1 MKWCR
6 HLLIA
11 LITTVVMSGPAAHA
25 QPTDKVHRIGVL
37 GGKSGPEDGAF
48 HERLQ
53 ALGWSEGRNLVI
65 EYRWSGG
72 QNERLP
78 GLAADL
84 VRLGVEVIEVD
95 ASPYV
100 EPARQATSTIP
111 IVFCSHGDPVGTGH
125 VASLARPGGN
135 VTGIANA
142 PPELYA
148 KQLELLTQAIPGAQ
162 RIAVLWNPPNPSNRA
177 ARPAVDAAARNLRVE
192 LHWVS
197 AELVDELEA
206 AFAAMGHEHADA
218 VLALLSPLTYINR
231 ARAADLALQH
241 RLPGLLGWR
250 ASAEAGSLL
259 GYGPTMESVFRR
271 CAEYVDKIL
280 KGAKP
285 ADLPVE
291 QASIY
296 ELVVNLKTARALGI
310 QIPPEILARA
320 DEVIE

>member
-1 MKWCR
+1 MR
-6 HLLIA
+6 RLRRFLVALIA
-11 LITTVVMSGPAAHA
+11 AVAVSSLAVHA
-25 QPTDKVHRIGVL
+25 QPTDKIRRIGVL
-37 GGKSGPEDGAF
+37 AAQFGPEDKAF
-48 HERLQ
+48 HDRLQ
-53 ALGWSEGRNLVI
+53 ALGWVEKRNLII

-84 VRLGVEVIEVD
+84 VQLGVEVIVAD
-95 ASPYV
+95 ASSYV

-148 KQLELLTQAIPGAQ
+148 KQLELLTQAIPGAR
-162 RIAVLWNPPNPSNRA
+162 RIAVLWSPSNPSNRA
-177 ARPAVDAAARNLRVE
+177 ARPAVDATARNLSVE

-197 AELVDELEA
+197 AEVVDELEA
-206 AFAAMGHEHADA
+206 AFAAIVHEHADA

-231 ARAADLALQH
+231 ARVADLALQH

-250 ASAEAGSLL
+250 ASAEAGGLL
-259 GYGPTMESVFRR
+259 GYGPRMESVYRR
-271 CAEYVDKIL
+271 CADYVDKIL
-280 KGAKP
+280 KGATP
-285 ADLPVE
+285 AELPVE
-291 QASIY
+291 QASTY
-296 ELVVNLKTARALGI
+296 ELVINLKTAKALGI
-310 QIPPEILARA
+310 EIPPEILARA
-320 DEVIE
+320 DEIIE